1 MKIKNYSESYDT
13 NVVLALIGKVNS
25 DAAREALRT
34 ADELADMIIFHAN
47 VHENVKEM
55 SETWEM

>member
-1 MKIKNYSESYDT
+1 MR
-13 NVVLALIGKVNS
+13 AFMGKVDS
-25 DAAREALRT
+25 QEAREALAT

-47 VHENVKEM
+47 VRENAAAM